1 MQCIEFYLVNII
13 TVVIQPSVCFTFHP
27 LQTVHNCDNPDWIKE
42 SPFEESSH
50 THEKW
55 VPYIFFFLGI
65 YIIYYLKYLICLDIL
80 CLLGYEAV

>member
-50 THEKW
+50 THEK
-55 VPYIFFFLGI
+55 
-65 YIIYYLKYLICLDIL
+65 
-80 CLLGYEAV
+80 